1 VKVARKLGLSEEETE
16 DIEQAALLHDVGKM
30 GISDAV
36 LGKPGPLDAGEW
48 EEIKEHPKV
57 GERIVAS
64 IESLAHLAPIVRAE
78 HEWWNGQGYP
88 DGLSGEEIP
97 LASRIVLACDAFH
110 AMTSDR
116 PYRKAMRPEEAVEE
130 LEEGAGEQTI
140 KVRQVTDVHSNWSS
154 QGPMENGKFSYQLI
168 LDNGAEE
175 ALVMPTAEDG
185 KLLRDLIHDAD
196 TIYWDTEREV
206 LIFGKI
212 A

>member
-1 VKVARKLGLSEEETE
+1 LLGDATGKAILVQRTDEKEDHVAQQE
-16 DIEQAALLHDVGKM
+16 
-30 GISDAV
+30 
-36 LGKPGPLDAGEW
+36 
-48 EEIKEHPKV
+48 
-57 GERIVAS
+57 AS
-64 IESLAHLAPIVRAE
+64 
-78 HEWWNGQGYP
+78 
-88 DGLSGEEIP
+88 
-97 LASRIVLACDAFH
+97 
-110 AMTSDR
+110 
-116 PYRKAMRPEEAVEE
+116 
-130 LEEGAGEQTI
+130 EQTI

-154 QGPMENGKFSYQLI
+154 QGPMENGKFCYQLI